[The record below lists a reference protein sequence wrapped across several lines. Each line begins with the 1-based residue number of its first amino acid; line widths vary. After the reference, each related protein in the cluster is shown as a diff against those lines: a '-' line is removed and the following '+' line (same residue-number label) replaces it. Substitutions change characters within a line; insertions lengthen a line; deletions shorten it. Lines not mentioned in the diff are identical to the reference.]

1 MSQRQQSL
9 FDNVTALPPAAPE
22 LVELGR
28 RVPPTVKFGTSTWTY
43 DGWAGDVYHRSY
55 RGAQPAR
62 RLEEYA
68 RYPLFRTVGID
79 SAYYEPPE
87 EPVLAAYAQA
97 LPPGFPCVS
106 KVWDRITAKR
116 LDQRVNPDFLNAD
129 LFKDAV
135 LGPYERAFRDHA
147 GCFVFEFQAMRGKDL
162 PDPARWAGDLDG
174 FLRQLP
180 RDFRYAVELRNR
192 ELLTDTHGA
201 VLARH
206 GVAHVFNS
214 WTAMPTLGEQL
225 ELPWTFPAPFPPPRP
240 ELVALAAAL
249 PPGIKFGTASWTE
262 DGWAGEVYQ
271 RSYRGA
277 QPAARLEEYV
287 RYPLFRTVG
296 INSAFYESPS
306 ERILDAYARAL
317 PDGYSCVVKVWDRIT
332 ARRFI
337 RDRRWGDLAGQ
348 RNPDFLDARLF
359 LDSVLARYQRVLH
372 RQSICFVFQFQAMR
386 GADLLRDAEWA
397 ERLDRFFAQLPKEF
411 RYAVELRNAELLT
424 DRHGEV
430 LARHGVAHVFNS
442 WTEMPPIGTQLHL
455 PWTLAAGFTL
465 ARALMKPGRKYA
477 EAVRAFAPYDRVR
490 EGLPELRRDLL
501 CLTGEAPRRGIEALH
516 P

>member
-1 MSQRQQSL
+1 MSQHQQSL
-9 FDNVTALPPAAPE
+9 FDNITVLPPAAPA

-79 SAYYEPPE
+79 SAYYGPPE

-106 KVWDRITAKR
+106 KVWDRITTKR

-162 PDPARWAGDLDG
+162 PDPARWAGDLDD

-201 VLARH
+201 VLAHHR
-206 GVAHVFNS
+206 VAHVFNS

-225 ELPWTFPAPFPPPRP
+225 ELPWAFPAPFT
-240 ELVALAAAL
+240 
-249 PPGIKFGTASWTE
+249 I
-262 DGWAGEVYQ
+262 
-271 RSYRGA
+271 
-277 QPAARLEEYV
+277 
-287 RYPLFRTVG
+287 
-296 INSAFYESPS
+296 
-306 ERILDAYARAL
+306 ARAL
-317 PDGYSCVVKVWDRIT
+317 LRPGRRYADAVKLFEPYDRI
-332 ARRFI
+332 
-337 RDRRWGDLAGQ
+337 RDPQPEL
-348 RNPDFLDARLF
+348 
-359 LDSVLARYQRVLH
+359 
-372 RQSICFVFQFQAMR
+372 RQ
-386 GADLLRDAEWA
+386 DLLRLVAEA
-397 ERLDRFFAQLPKEF
+397 MRRRIEALILVNNRLEG
-411 RYAVELRNAELLT
+411 NAPET
-424 DRHGEV
+424 
-430 LARHGVAHVFNS
+430 
-442 WTEMPPIGTQLHL
+442 I
-455 PWTLAAGFTL
+455 
-465 ARALMKPGRKYA
+465 RALVA
-477 EAVRAFAPYDRVR
+477 A
-490 EGLPELRRDLL
+490 
-501 CLTGEAPRRGIEALH
+501 LTGEGP
-516 P
+516 